1 MALTATQLT
10 RLRYMTG
17 GIVGTSERDYLTDG
31 ELQNEYTEAGN
42 DFDKTIVYVLR
53 LRCAMTAG
61 FTDVSNLEG
70 SESRSQRHAQL
81 CALLEYWERKTGL
94 AGGKITAG
102 AVDLNIDTDLQDIDS
117 D

>member
-17 GIVGTSERDYLTDG
+17 GIVGQSERDYLTDT
-31 ELQNEYTEAGN
+31 ELQTEYTEAGS
-42 DFDKTIVYVLR
+42 DFDKAVVGVLR

-70 SESRSQRHAQL
+70 SESRSQRHAHL
-81 CALLEYWERKTGL
+81 CELLSYWESKTGL
-94 AGGKITAG
+94 AGGRITAG
-102 AVDLNIDTDLQDIDS
+102 AIDLDIDTDLDDINND
-117 D
+117 